1 MIWACYRAS
10 TLCQL
15 GFGFRL
21 GSGKGWGVEGGLGL
35 YRARVILGIGLR
47 LGLGVVHDTSAL
59 LCWHLSHDTITLT
72 QWERS
77 DTYISINF
85 VVIKVPILLMGY
97 HYC

>member
-1 MIWACYRAS
+1 M
-10 TLCQL
+10 L
-15 GFGFRL
+15 
-21 GSGKGWGVEGGLGL
+21 GLGL
-35 YRARVILGIGLR
+35 KLGLR
-47 LGLGVVHDTSAL
+47 VVHDTSAL
-59 LCWHLSHDTITLT
+59 LCWHLSHVFTDTITLT